1 MFQAANPDK
10 GEIAMQNTGMQGST
24 PTATATQSAQ
34 DITSRASEKLSNM
47 TSAAQE
53 TVDRWSS
60 AASQA
65 ANRLSQRGEELWE
78 MRGQAADTAR
88 TYMREHPLATI
99 GIAVAVGLILSRLLS
114 RR

>member
-1 MFQAANPDK
+1 
-10 GEIAMQNTGMQGST
+10 MQSTTSMQGST
-24 PTATATQSAQ
+24 AGTTATQGAQ
-34 DITSRASEKLSNM
+34 DLASRAGEKLNNL
-47 TSAAQE
+47 TNAAQD

-65 ANRLSQRGEELWE
+65 ANRLSARGEELWE
-78 MRGQAADTAR
+78 MRGEAADTAR

-99 GIAVAVGLILSRLLS
+99 GVAVAVGVVLSRLLS

>member
-1 MFQAANPDK
+1 
-10 GEIAMQNTGMQGST
+10 MQSTTSMQGST
-24 PTATATQSAQ
+24 AGQATQDMAA
-34 DITSRASEKLSNM
+34 RASEKLSNI
-47 TSAAQE
+47 TGAAQD

-65 ANRLSQRGEELWE
+65 ASRLGQRGEELWD
-78 MRGQAADTAR
+78 MRGEAADTAR
-88 TYMREHPLATI
+88 TYMREHPLAAI

>member
-1 MFQAANPDK
+1 
-10 GEIAMQNTGMQGST
+10 MQSTNMQGST
-24 PTATATQSAQ
+24 PGATTTHAAENLAA
-34 DITSRASEKLSNM
+34 RASEKLSDI
-47 TSAAQE
+47 TSAAQQ
-53 TVDRWSS
+53 TVERLTS

-65 ANRLSQRGEELWE
+65 ANRLGARSEELWE
-78 MRGQAADTAR
+78 MRGQATETAR

>member
-1 MFQAANPDK
+1 
-10 GEIAMQNTGMQGST
+10 MQSTGMQGST
-24 PTATATQSAQ
+24 STATATQAAQ
-34 DITSRASEKLSNM
+34 DIASRASEKLSDI
-47 TSAAQE
+47 TSAAQG
-53 TVDRWSS
+53 TMDRWSS

-65 ANRLSQRGEELWE
+65 ASRLGQRGEELWD
-78 MRGQAADTAR
+78 MRGEAADTAR

>member
-1 MFQAANPDK
+1 
-10 GEIAMQNTGMQGST
+10 MQTTNMQGST
-24 PTATATQSAQ
+24 PGTTTTQTGA
-34 DITSRASEKLSNM
+34 DVASRASEKLSSI
-47 TSAAQE
+47 TGAAQE
-53 TVDRWSS
+53 TMDRWSS

-65 ANRLSQRGEELWE
+65 ANRLSARGEELWE

-99 GIAVAVGLILSRLLS
+99 GIAVAIGLILSRLLS

>member
-1 MFQAANPDK
+1 
-10 GEIAMQNTGMQGST
+10 MQSTTMQGST
-24 PTATATQSAQ
+24 PGAGSTTQAAEA
-34 DITSRASEKLSNM
+34 ITTRASEKLSDLG
-47 TSAAQE
+47 SAAQD
-53 TVDRWSS
+53 TYDRVRS

-65 ANRLSQRGEELWE
+65 ANRLSERSDELWE
-78 MRGQAADTAR
+78 LQQRASDTAR

>member
-1 MFQAANPDK
+1 
-10 GEIAMQNTGMQGST
+10 MQTTNMQGST
-24 PTATATQSAQ
+24 QGGATTTQAAEAIAT
-34 DITSRASEKLSNM
+34 RAGEKISNL
-47 TSAAQE
+47 TSAAQD
-53 TVDRWSS
+53 TYDRVKT

-65 ANRLSQRGEELWE
+65 ANRLSERSDELWALQE
-78 MRGQAADTAR
+78 RATDTAR

>member
-1 MFQAANPDK
+1 
-10 GEIAMQNTGMQGST
+10 MQSTGMQGST
-24 PTATATQSAQ
+24 PTATASQAAQ
-34 DITSRASEKLSNM
+34 DMASRASEKLSDI
-47 TSAAQE
+47 TSAAQD
-53 TVDRWSS
+53 TMGRWSS

-65 ANRLSQRGEELWE
+65 ANRLSERGEELWE